1 MEARYVL
8 TPNQVAVLRALSEGI
23 VELSAAEIAVY
34 ARLLPN
40 QVSASLDEL
49 EHLGLVHSWHPAT
62 GRTGERLHVLT
73 SEGQTVLRGLSQFR
87 GTPPVGTVVQLPG
100 LFPSLSGWLPGRQNA
115 SQVVIVSES
124 ER

>member
-8 TPNQVAVLRALSEGI
+8 TPHQVAVLRALSEGI
-23 VELSAAEIAVY
+23 VELSSAEIAVY

-40 QVSASLDEL
+40 QVGAALAEL
-49 EHLGLVHSWHPAT
+49 ERLGLVNSWYPVT
-62 GRTGERLHVLT
+62 GRTGERLSVLT
-73 SEGQTVLRGLSQFR
+73 SEGQTLLRGLSQFR

-100 LFPSLSGWLPGRQNA
+100 SFPSFSGWLPGRQNA